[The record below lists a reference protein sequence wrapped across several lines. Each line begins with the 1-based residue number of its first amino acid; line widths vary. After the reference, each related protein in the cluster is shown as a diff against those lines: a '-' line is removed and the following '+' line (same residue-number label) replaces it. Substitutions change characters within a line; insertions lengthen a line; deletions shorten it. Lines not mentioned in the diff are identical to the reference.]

1 MEKSLNIIMDI
12 SEQMLLSGAE
22 ISRIEDSVRRLGEA
36 FGAARTDAFI
46 ITSNMEV
53 SLHDSEGNSFT
64 QTRRVPSI
72 GTDIE
77 KLHRLNGL
85 IRKICM
91 DKISHDEIVS
101 ELEKIKQSRAYPFSV
116 IIFAYGL
123 ISGAFALFFGGGII
137 EAVCSLLIGMVL
149 ALIVKATELGSL
161 NKIFAKFFCSF
172 TATLLAFVCLKLGFV
187 NTVDHIIIGN
197 IMLIIPGV
205 GLTVALRDLFVG
217 DNLSG
222 ALRSIEVVLFAI
234 AIAGGY
240 FLSAGIM
247 GGVQV

>member
-1 MEKSLNIIMDI
+1 MEKSLDIIMDI
-12 SEQMLLSGAE
+12 GEQMLLAGAE
-22 ISRIEDSVRRLGEA
+22 ISRIEESVRRLGEA
-36 FGAARTDAFI
+36 FGAVRTDPFI

-53 SLHDSEGNSFT
+53 SLHDSKGLSYT
-64 QTRRVPSI
+64 QSRRVPNI

-77 KLHRLNGL
+77 KLHRLNDL
-85 IRKICM
+85 IRKICVGAL
-91 DKISHDEIVS
+91 SHEEIEK
-101 ELEKIKQSRAYPFSV
+101 ELLRIKRTKSYPFYV
-116 IIFAYGL
+116 AVLAYGL
-123 ISGAFALFFGGGII
+123 IAGAFAIFFEGGFLDS
-137 EAVCSLLIGMVL
+137 VCATLVGMVL
-149 ALIVKATELGSL
+149 ALVVKATEIGNL

-172 TATLLAFVCLKLGFV
+172 AATLLAFTFLRLGIV
-187 NTVDHIIIGN
+187 DKVDHIIIGN

-247 GGVQV
+247 GGITL

>member
-12 SEQMLLSGAE
+12 VEQMLLSGAE
-22 ISRIEDSVRRLGEA
+22 ISRIEDSARRLGAA
-36 FGAARTDAFI
+36 FGSVRTDAFI
-46 ITSNMEV
+46 ITSNIEI
-53 SLHDSEGNSFT
+53 SLHDKNGASCT
-64 QTRRVPSI
+64 QIRRVVGI

-77 KLHRLNGL
+77 KLHRLNNL
-85 IRKICM
+85 TRKICTE
-91 DKISHDEIVS
+91 KISLDDIEI
-101 ELEKIKQSRAYPFSV
+101 ELEKIKLGRPYPFSV
-116 IIFAYGL
+116 TVFAYGL
-123 ISGAFALFFGGGII
+123 IAGAFTLFFGGG
-137 EAVCSLLIGMVL
+137 AVEGICSLAVGLIL
-149 ALIVKATELGSL
+149 AFIVKFTELGTL

-172 TATLLAFVCLKLGFV
+172 AATLLAFVCMKIGLV
-187 NTVDHIIIGN
+187 DSVDHIIIGN

-217 DNLSG
+217 DSLSG

-247 GGVQV
+247 GGIAV

>member
-12 SEQMLLSGAE
+12 GELMLLSGAE
-22 ISRIEDSVRRLGEA
+22 ISRIEESTRRLGAA
-36 FGAARTDAFI
+36 FGAVRTDAFI

-53 SLHDSEGNSFT
+53 SLHDSSGVSCT
-64 QTRRVPSI
+64 QTRRVSNI

-77 KLHRLNGL
+77 KLHRLNNL
-85 IRKICM
+85 IRKICSGELS
-91 DKISHDEIVS
+91 DDQIIA
-101 ELEKIKQSRAYPFSV
+101 ELEKIKHSRAYPFSV
-116 IIFAYGL
+116 TVFAYGL
-123 ISGAFALFFGGGII
+123 ISSAFAIFFGGGAI
-137 EAVCSLLIGMVL
+137 EAICAFITGMVL
-149 ALIVKATELGSL
+149 ALVVRASELGSL

-172 TATLLAFVCLKLGFV
+172 TATLLAFVCLRLGIV
-187 NTVDHIIIGN
+187 DKVDHIIIGN

-217 DNLSG
+217 DSLSG

-247 GGVQV
+247 GGLAI